1 MVAKTITAIRRHNK
15 LLARQQAQ
23 PGPWS
28 AKASSVAGM
37 EAGWG
42 GTLVGG
48 KIKDHE
54 YPRQSFGPYRSS
66 RPPARR
72 CS

>member
-42 GTLVGG
+42 GTPVG
-48 KIKDHE
+48 E
-54 YPRQSFGPYRSS
+54 ENQ
-66 RPPARR
+66 RP
-72 CS
+72 